1 MEKLSFRRKLSEL
14 DKFKI
19 VLFIGLGF
27 FTIYFLGPILWVL
40 LTSVKSSSE
49 VVTYPPQIFPSV
61 WRWENYVAAWESQ
74 PFGTYFK
81 NSMLITVFTT
91 VGQAITTAMTA
102 YGFTRFEFKGKNVLF
117 FLLLA
122 SMMLPWDVTV
132 IPKYMLFNELGWIN
146 TLKPL
151 IIPGMFASGYNVFL
165 LRQFLMNFPEALVE
179 SARIDGA
186 NEWQIF
192 TRIYLPLMKAPL
204 LLISMLNIM
213 TVWNDYLGPLI
224 FLQDRSKYTMAL
236 GLAAFR
242 GVHST
247 NTIAIMAITVVMMVP
262 PILAFL
268 FAQRYIIDG
277 LEGAIK

>member
-1 MEKLSFRRKLSEL
+1 MTFRKKISDL

-19 VLFIGLGF
+19 VLFGGLIF
-27 FTIYFLGPILWVL
+27 FTIYFMGPILWVL
-40 LTSVKSSSE
+40 LTAVKSPSE
-49 VVTYPPQIFPSV
+49 VNIYPPQVFPNE
-61 WRWENYVAAWESQ
+61 WRWGNFIEAWQSQ
-74 PFGTYFK
+74 PFGVYFK

-91 VGQAITTAMTA
+91 VGQAVSTSLTA
-102 YGFTRFEFKGKNVLF
+102 YGFTRFEFKGKNILF

-132 IPKYMLFNELGWIN
+132 IPQYMLFNELGWIN

-151 IIPGMFASGYNVFL
+151 IVPGMFASAYNVFL
-165 LRQFLMNFPEALVE
+165 LRQFLLNFPEAIVE

-192 TRIYLPLMKAPL
+192 TRIYLPLMKPPL
-204 LLISMLNIM
+204 FLISMLNIM

-224 FLQDRSKYTMAL
+224 ILQDRSKYTMAL
-236 GLAAFR
+236 GLASFQ

-247 NTIAIMAITVVMMVP
+247 NIIGIMAITVIMMLVP
-262 PILAFL
+262 VLAFL
-268 FAQRYIIDG
+268 FAQKYIIDG
-277 LEGAIK
+277 LEGAVK

>member
-1 MEKLSFRRKLSEL
+1 MTFRKKISDL

-19 VLFIGLGF
+19 VLFGGLIF
-27 FTIYFLGPILWVL
+27 FTIYFMGPILWVL
-40 LTSVKSSSE
+40 LTAVKSPSE
-49 VVTYPPQIFPSV
+49 VNIYPPQVFPNE
-61 WRWENYVAAWESQ
+61 WRWGNFIEAWQSQ
-74 PFGTYFK
+74 PFGVYFK
-81 NSMLITVFTT
+81 NSMLITVLTT
-91 VGQAITTAMTA
+91 VGQAVSTSLTA
-102 YGFTRFEFKGKNVLF
+102 YGFTRFEFKGKNILF

-132 IPKYMLFNELGWIN
+132 IPQYMLFNELGWIN

-151 IIPGMFASGYNVFL
+151 IVPGMFASAYNVFL
-165 LRQFLMNFPEALVE
+165 LRQFLLNFPEAIVE

-192 TRIYLPLMKAPL
+192 TRIYLPLMKPPL
-204 LLISMLNIM
+204 FLISMLNIM

-236 GLAAFR
+236 GLASFQ

-247 NTIAIMAITVVMMVP
+247 NIIGIMAITVIMMLVP
-262 PILAFL
+262 VLAFL
-268 FAQRYIIDG
+268 FAQKYIIDG
-277 LEGAIK
+277 LEGAVK

>member
-1 MEKLSFRRKLSEL
+1 MTKKWSEA

-19 VLFIGLGF
+19 VLFVGLIV
-27 FTIYFLGPILWVL
+27 FTIYFMGPILWVL
-40 LTSVKSSSE
+40 LTSVKTTAESK
-49 VVTYPPQIFPSV
+49 VYPPQIFPSV
-61 WRWENYVAAWESQ
+61 WRWENYTAAWNSQ
-74 PFGTYFK
+74 PFGTYLK
-81 NSMLITVFTT
+81 NSLMITFFTT
-91 VGQAITTAMTA
+91 IGQAMTSALTA
-102 YGFTRFEFKGKNVLF
+102 YGFTRFNFKGKNVLF
-117 FLLLA
+117 FLLLG

-132 IPKYMLFNELGWIN
+132 IPQYMLFNNLGWIN

-151 IIPGMFASGYNVFL
+151 IIPGMFASAYNVFL

-179 SARIDGA
+179 SAKLDGA

-192 TRIYLPLMKAPL
+192 TRIHLPLMKAPL

-236 GLAAFR
+236 GLASFQ
-242 GVHST
+242 GVHAT

-268 FAQRYIIDG
+268 FAQKYIIDG